1 MRANGHKLAV
11 ASLKAN
17 PGHAGIVDEA
27 CQVLSLL
34 ALLVHKRSDIVDEAC
49 QVLSLLASLVYT
61 YEVTTS
67 SSTYR
72 STANTPTFVLVK
84 QVN

>member
-11 ASLKAN
+11 AALKAN

-34 ALLVHKRSDIVDEAC
+34 ALLVHKHK
-49 QVLSLLASLVYT
+49 Y
-61 YEVTTS
+61 
-67 SSTYR
+67 
-72 STANTPTFVLVK
+72 
-84 QVN
+84 